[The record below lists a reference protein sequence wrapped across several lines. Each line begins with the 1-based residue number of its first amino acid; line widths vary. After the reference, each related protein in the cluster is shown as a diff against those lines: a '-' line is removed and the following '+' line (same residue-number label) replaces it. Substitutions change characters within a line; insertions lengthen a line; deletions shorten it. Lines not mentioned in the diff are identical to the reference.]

1 MHIEYSP
8 EQSLRDAANDVFT
21 NEEEEERDLHVQ
33 IQDDM
38 TSSYSGNS
46 GYTDEKN
53 SREEQRQIE
62 LNNQNDVIIG
72 SPLDSVETSG
82 RVVGVAA
89 KLKDVSTTDA
99 NGKS

>member
-21 NEEEEERDLHVQ
+21 NEEEERDLQVQ

-46 GYTDEKN
+46 GYTDERN

-62 LNNQNDVIIG
+62 LNNQNDAIIG

>member
-21 NEEEEERDLHVQ
+21 NEEEERDLQVQ

-46 GYTDEKN
+46 GYTDERN
-53 SREEQRQIE
+53 SREEPRQIE
-62 LNNQNDVIIG
+62 LNYQNDVIIG

-89 KLKDVSTTDA
+89 KLKDVSATDA
-99 NGKS
+99 NGES

>member
-21 NEEEEERDLHVQ
+21 NEEEERDLQVQ

-46 GYTDEKN
+46 GYTDERN

-62 LNNQNDVIIG
+62 LNNQNDAIIG

-82 RVVGVAA
+82 RGVGDAA

>member
-21 NEEEEERDLHVQ
+21 NEDEERDLQVQ

-46 GYTDEKN
+46 GYTEERN

-62 LNNQNDVIIG
+62 LNNQNDHIIG

-89 KLKDVSTTDA
+89 KLKDVTATDA